1 MPDPIDTHVEFFAKI
16 AHEIRQPLSPM
27 QSALQLLKKCEDTQV
42 REHAYRT
49 IERQI
54 DHMTLLLDDLI
65 GAAAR
70 GRAALEVRRA
80 RFDLRK
86 VVDEVV
92 DTVKPIADQYGQ
104 QLDVS
109 LPASAV
115 WIEADPLRLRQ
126 VVSNLL
132 SNAFKHTRAGE
143 QVWVQIQQDHARVSL
158 VVADNGRGIPRGSLR
173 RIFEPFIQAENTA
186 SGFGLGLAIVK
197 QLVELQGG
205 TVEAFS
211 AGLERGSRFV
221 VSLPPAVVENHVITS
236 AASLLPQSQC

>member
-1 MPDPIDTHVEFFAKI
+1 MPYAIDTNVEFLAKF

-27 QSALQLLKKCEDTQV
+27 KSALQLLKKCEDTRI
-42 REHAYRT
+42 REHACRT

-54 DHMTLLLDDLI
+54 DHMTHLLDDLLV
-65 GAAAR
+65 AAAL
-70 GRAALEVRRA
+70 GRTSLEVHHVC
-80 RFDLRK
+80 FDLRE
-86 VVDEVV
+86 VVDEAV
-92 DTVKPIADQYGQ
+92 DMVMPLANEYGQ
-104 QLDVS
+104 HLDVS

-126 VVSNLL
+126 IVSNLV

-143 QVWVQIQQDHARVSL
+143 RVWVQLQQDLAHVSL
-158 VVADNGRGIPRGSLR
+158 VVADNGRGISNGSLR
-173 RIFEPFIQAENTA
+173 RIFDAFTQAENTA

-221 VSLPPAVVENHVITS
+221 VSLPPPMVANHVITS
-236 AASLLPQSQC
+236 AARLLPQSQR

>member
-1 MPDPIDTHVEFFAKI
+1 MPHPVATDVDFFAKI

-27 QSALQLLKKCEDTQV
+27 QSALQLLKKCEDTRV

-54 DHMTLLLDDLI
+54 DHMTHLLDDLI
-65 GAAAR
+65 VAAAL
-70 GRAALEVRRA
+70 GRSGLEVRRA
-80 RFDLRK
+80 YFDLRR
-86 VVDEVV
+86 VVDEAV
-92 DTVKPIADQYGQ
+92 DMVMPIASEYGQ

-132 SNAFKHTRAGE
+132 SNALKHTRAGE
-143 QVWVQIQQDHARVSL
+143 RVWVQVQQDHARVSL
-158 VVADNGRGIPRGSLR
+158 VVSDNGRGIPNSSLR
-173 RIFEPFIQAENTA
+173 RIFDAFTQGENAT

-211 AGLERGSRFV
+211 AGLGRGSRFV
-221 VSLPPAVVENHVITS
+221 VSLPPPMVANHEWGTLVGEV
-236 AASLLPQSQC
+236 

>member
-1 MPDPIDTHVEFFAKI
+1 MSSPSDTDVEFFAKI

-27 QSALQLLKKCEDTQV
+27 QSALQLLKKCEDTHV

-54 DHMTLLLDDLI
+54 DHMTHLLDDLI

-70 GRAALEVRRA
+70 GRTALEVRRA
-80 RFDLRK
+80 RFDLRD
-86 VVDEVV
+86 VVDEAV
-92 DTVKPIADQYGQ
+92 DMAKPIASEYGQ
-104 QLDVS
+104 RLDVA
-109 LPASAV
+109 LPPNAV
-115 WIEADPLRLRQ
+115 WVDADPLRLRQ
-126 VVSNLL
+126 VVWNLL

-143 QVWVQIQQDHARVSL
+143 RVWVQIQQDHARVSL
-158 VVADNGRGIPRGSLR
+158 VVADNGRGIPNGSLR
-173 RIFEPFIQAENTA
+173 RIFDPFTQAGNTA

-197 QLVELQGG
+197 ELVELQGG

-221 VSLPPAVVENHVITS
+221 VSLPPPMVANHAITS
-236 AASLLPQSQC
+236 AARLLPQSQC